1 METII
6 FHELKPRKG
15 KRTLPILHEVEII
28 YTAPI
33 LTDPV
38 LITRSIHCYEILEK
52 VIDKR
57 KLDYKEMFFVLLL
70 NRANY
75 CIGYSVIGVGSTS
88 GVVVNRKEIFQLA
101 LITNASGIV
110 VAHNHPSGN
119 LKPSEQ
125 DIQITRTLKAG
136 CDLLEMKLLDHLIIS
151 SKGYYSMSDDGVL

>member
-1 METII
+1 M
-6 FHELKPRKG
+6 
-15 KRTLPILHEVEII
+15 PILHEVEII

-38 LITRSIHCYEILEK
+38 IIKRSMDIYEILGK

-75 CIGYSVIGVGSTS
+75 CIGYSVIGMGSTN
-88 GVVVNRKEIFQLA
+88 GVVVNRKEIYQLA
-101 LITNASGIV
+101 LRTNASSIV

-151 SKGYYSMSDDGVL
+151 SNGYYSMSDDGVL